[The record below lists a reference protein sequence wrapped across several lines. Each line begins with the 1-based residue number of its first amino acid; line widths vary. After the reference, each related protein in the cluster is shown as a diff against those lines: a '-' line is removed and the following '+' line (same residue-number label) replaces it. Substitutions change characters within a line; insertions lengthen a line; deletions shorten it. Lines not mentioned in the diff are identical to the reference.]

1 MVWMAGLRGMIA
13 FICALGF
20 PKQVVLGQCMRVYV
34 GMGLVWVNFQNRGLW
49 ECNFSAYDL
58 V

>member
-1 MVWMAGLRGMIA
+1 MEVLAAQEMHMVWMAGLRGVIA

-34 GMGLVWVNFQNRGLW
+34 GMG
-49 ECNFSAYDL
+49 YDL

>member
-1 MVWMAGLRGMIA
+1 MVWMAGLRGVIA

-20 PKQVVLGQCMRVYV
+20 PKQVVLGQCIRVYV

-49 ECNFSAYDL
+49 ECNFSAYI
-58 V
+58 